1 MVRGETASVTPAA
14 GFSRDSTYIRGEM
27 EARSHSA
34 RASAQTVLD
43 KVDWGAVWTWLL
55 GFGLISYLGLEGG
68 GYDPLV
74 HDQVGIAVWWILLA
88 AVAVGAIPRQR
99 LGRLGWCAVG
109 LLGAFAVWTA
119 LSLGWTE
126 SSEKTFA
133 DLARVATYL
142 GAFVLATFAR
152 GPRGAARMAGA
163 VATAIVLVVGIA
175 LLSRLHPA
183 WFPEARQTQRF
194 LEIGRERLSYPL
206 NYWNALA
213 ALIAIGLPLLLAA
226 ATNAKPI
233 VLRALAAAAMPAL
246 MLTALFTLSRA
257 PIAAIFLVFA
267 VFLAFSSDRLPKLLT
282 LLVTGAGGV
291 LLIAATSG
299 RDELRDG
306 LATPVAHQQGDEM
319 LLLTIAVCVVVGLV
333 QAAISVALTRD
344 MRPGWTRVTRR
355 QSQTAVVAGAIAVAI
370 GLIAFNAP
378 GKVSNAWEE
387 FKLAEVPG
395 DGTERLGKASGESRY
410 QFWSS
415 TVREMQSEPLTG
427 TGSGTFEYWWTR
439 DGDTGDVVR
448 DAHSLYM
455 QTLGE
460 LGIVGLTLLLA
471 FVLTVL
477 IGGGLMAVRA
487 GPLERPYLAAAL
499 AGCVAFFATAVFDW
513 MWQMPVLTVAML
525 LLASILVGGGG
536 EGEEGEESGRHS
548 PFPVPARVGF
558 ALAALAAIVA
568 IAIPLASTALV
579 RQSQAEASEGDAAA
593 ALSAARSAQNAQPG
607 AASPRLQQ
615 ALLLETAGDLTAA
628 SAAAHAATE
637 REATNWRLWL
647 VLSRIE
653 AERGQVDAAIRY
665 YRKARSLNP
674 YSSLFVQ

>member
-1 MVRGETASVTPAA
+1 MVRGQTASVTPGA
-14 GFSRDSTYIRGEM
+14 GFSRDSTYIRGVM
-27 EARSHSA
+27 EARSHP
-34 RASAQTVLD
+34 AQATAPTVLD
-43 KVDWGAVWTWLL
+43 RVDWGAVWTWLL

-88 AVAVGAIPRQR
+88 TVAVGAIPRRR
-99 LGRLGWCAVG
+99 LGRLAWCAVG
-109 LLGAFAVWTA
+109 LLAAFAVWTA

-133 DLARVATYL
+133 DLARLATYL
-142 GAFVLATFAR
+142 GVFVLAAFAR

-163 VATAIVLVVGIA
+163 VATAVVLVVGVA

-226 ATNAKPI
+226 ATSAKLI

-282 LLVTGAGGV
+282 LLVTGGGGV
-291 LLIAATSG
+291 LLIAATAG

-306 LATPVAHQQGDEM
+306 LSSTVAHQQGDEM
-319 LLLTIAVCVVVGLV
+319 LLLTIAVCVAVGLI
-333 QAAISVALTRD
+333 QAAISVALARD
-344 MRPGWTRVTRR
+344 MRPRWTHVSRQQSRV
-355 QSQTAVVAGAIAVAI
+355 AVGAGAVIVVI

-378 GKVSNAWEE
+378 GKVSNGWDE

-395 DGTERLGKASGESRY
+395 DGTERLGRASGESRY

-415 TVREMQSEPLTG
+415 TVREMRSEPLTG

-460 LGIVGLTLLLA
+460 LGIVGLALLLA

-477 IGGGLMAVRA
+477 IGGGLKAVRA
-487 GPLERPYLAAAL
+487 GPPERPYLAAAL
-499 AGCVAFFATAVFDW
+499 AGCVAFFATAIFDW

-525 LLASILVGGGG
+525 LLASILVVGEGG
-536 EGEEGEESGRHS
+536 EGEEPGRAS
-548 PFPVPARVGF
+548 PFPVPARIGF
-558 ALAALAAIVA
+558 ALLALAAIVA

-579 RQSQAEASEGDAAA
+579 RQSQAEANEGDPVA
-593 ALSAARSAQNAQPG
+593 ALGDAKSAQNAQPG

-615 ALLLETAGDLTAA
+615 ALLLETAGDLSAA

-637 REATNWRLWL
+637 RESTNWRLWL

-653 AERGQVDAAIRY
+653 AERGRVDAAIRY
-665 YRKARSLNP
+665 YRQARSLNP
-674 YSSLFVQ
+674 YSSLFAQ

>member
-1 MVRGETASVTPAA
+1 MPAA
-14 GFSRDSTYIRGEM
+14 L
-27 EARSHSA
+27 A
-34 RASAQTVLD
+34 

-55 GFGLISYLGLEGG
+55 GFGLISYLGLKGG

-88 AVAVGAIPRQR
+88 TVAVGAVPRQR

-109 LLGAFAVWTA
+109 LLAAFAVWTA
-119 LSLGWTE
+119 LSLSWTE
-126 SSEKTFA
+126 SGEKTFA
-133 DLARVATYL
+133 DTARLATYL
-142 GAFVLATFAR
+142 GAFALAVCAR
-152 GPRGAARMAGA
+152 GPRGAARMTGA
-163 VATAIVLVVGIA
+163 VATAIVLVVGVA

-183 WFPEARQTQRF
+183 WFPEASQTQRF

-213 ALIAIGLPLLLAA
+213 ALIAIGLPLLLAV
-226 ATNAKPI
+226 ATSAKLI
-233 VLRALAAAAMPAL
+233 ALRALAAAAMPAL

-291 LLIAATSG
+291 LLIAATAG

-306 LATPVAHQQGDEM
+306 LATSTAHRQGDEM
-319 LLLTIAVCVVVGLV
+319 LLLTIAVCVVVGLIQWGISEALARGKRPRWTHV
-333 QAAISVALTRD
+333 SRQQSRAAVLAAAI
-344 MRPGWTRVTRR
+344 
-355 QSQTAVVAGAIAVAI
+355 VVVI

-378 GKVSNAWEE
+378 GKVSNGWDE

-395 DGTERLGKASGESRY
+395 DGTERLGRASGESRY

-415 TVREMQSEPLTG
+415 TVREMESEPLTG

-460 LGIVGLTLLLA
+460 LGIVGLALLLA

-477 IGGGLMAVRA
+477 IGGGLAAVRA

-499 AGCVAFFATAVFDW
+499 ASCVAFFATAIFDW

-525 LLASILVGGGG
+525 LLASILVVRGRPEG
-536 EGEEGEESGRHS
+536 EGRPS
-548 PFPVPARVGF
+548 PFPVAARAAF
-558 ALAALAAIVA
+558 AVLALAAIVA
-568 IAIPLASTALV
+568 IAIPLASTTLV
-579 RQSQAEASEGDAAA
+579 RQSQAEANEGDPSA
-593 ALSAARSAQNAQPG
+593 ALSAAKSAQNAQPG

-615 ALLLETAGDLTAA
+615 ALLLETAGDLAA
-628 SAAAHAATE
+628 AGAAAHAATE
-637 REATNWRLWL
+637 REPTNWRIWL

-674 YSSLFVQ
+674 YSSLFER